1 MSSMDGMRS
10 RVLVC
15 RRHYGGFPVALRG
28 SLESGVVH
36 ATSGVA
42 SRKCG
47 VTIAGDRADI
57 GCVCGY
63 LAVVAR
69 VRGVFNKDMIG

>member
-15 RRHYGGFPVALRG
+15 RRHYGGFPVALGG

-57 GCVCGY
+57 WHVWVSGSGCESE
-63 LAVVAR
+63 
-69 VRGVFNKDMIG
+69 RGVE